1 MTAILTCYDL
11 VIVPGFY
18 GIGTNNQIRTFPR
31 GGSDYTAAI
40 LAASLGKEIVEV
52 HENFTDVN
60 GVLAADPKI
69 IPNARKIEVMSLREL
84 SELTLGGSFG
94 VFQAEAVAPLAR
106 AGIPISLRNTF
117 RLGENGTKIL
127 TELST
132 TQDLVRGIAYRGDY
146 TIVNIRDYDMGIK
159 LGLWQES

>member
-1 MTAILTCYDL
+1 
-11 VIVPGFY
+11 
-18 GIGTNNQIRTFPR
+18 
-31 GGSDYTAAI
+31 
-40 LAASLGKEIVEV
+40 
-52 HENFTDVN
+52 
-60 GVLAADPKI
+60 
-69 IPNARKIEVMSLREL
+69 MSLREL
-84 SELTLGGSFG
+84 SELTLEEVLEYFR
-94 VFQAEAVAPLAR
+94 QAVAPLAR

>member
-1 MTAILTCYDL
+1 
-11 VIVPGFY
+11 
-18 GIGTNNQIRTFPR
+18 
-31 GGSDYTAAI
+31 
-40 LAASLGKEIVEV
+40 
-52 HENFTDVN
+52 
-60 GVLAADPKI
+60 
-69 IPNARKIEVMSLREL
+69 MSLREL